1 MSDKRLQI
9 IKGMTKKQIL
19 EMLEEQLS
27 LEQLNKLILFNDKR
41 KLIENLNSI
50 YSSTE
55 IVDIIYTTDIPNEI
69 LLNKFMEKLKDEN
82 SECIILIKYEILI
95 QYGKG

>member
-1 MSDKRLQI
+1 
-9 IKGMTKKQIL
+9 MTKKQIL

-27 LEQLNKLILFNDKR
+27 LEQFNKLILFNDKR
-41 KLIENLNSI
+41 KLIKNLNSI

-69 LLNKFMEKLKDEN
+69 LLNKFMEKFKDE
-82 SECIILIKYEILI
+82 K
-95 QYGKG
+95 